1 MVSWERARDIRREF
15 TENNHLTPCVYAAFF
30 YFIYM
35 KRCRFLLCFMIS
47 VVVSSYVQVN
57 AQSVRER
64 WNKAMSFITG
74 QDGDGRENGKA
85 EVVTLK
91 GTLYEPFTF
100 TLRGQIHKVESLPY
114 KFTVYQGELPLN
126 IILNSANYEYR
137 PIVIPKYSKSEYR
150 VARQTGDKIRRTY
163 LVYGERRST
172 PVSQYVVQQPTPV
185 VETPSQRTPEVRVP
199 EVEDRTST
207 ILSDIDNV
215 PAATEANNVN
225 TFVLIFAN
233 ENYQEVE
240 NVDYAIRDGELFKKY
255 CTAILGVPEENIH
268 YKSDATLNNFFAGI
282 DWITK
287 VCNAYKDEANVIFY
301 YAGHG
306 VPDEASGTS
315 YLLPVD
321 GFGTNVRTGY
331 CLDELYKTLG
341 ALPTK
346 QTTILMDAC
355 FSGSKRGDGMLVAA
369 RGVAIKAKPSTPT
382 GNMIVLS
389 ATQGD
394 ETAYPYKEQGHGL
407 FTYYLIKKLKETQG
421 QCTLGELA
429 QYVKQQVSR
438 RSIVV
443 NGKSQTPVA
452 SASPGIAD
460 RWSKLKFK

>member
-1 MVSWERARDIRREF
+1 MR
-15 TENNHLTPCVYAAFF
+15 CF

-35 KRCRFLLCFMIS
+35 KRCRFVLCFVIS
-47 VVVSSYVQVN
+47 AVLSSDVQIY
-57 AQSVRER
+57 AQSLRQR
-64 WNKAMSFITG
+64 WNDAMSALVG
-74 QDGDGRENGKA
+74 QSGGGRGNEKGKGKA

-100 TLRGQIHKVESLPY
+100 TLRGQTHKVESLPY
-114 KFTVYQGELPLN
+114 QFTVYQGELPLN
-126 IILNSANYEYR
+126 IVLNSASYEYR

-163 LVYGERRST
+163 LVYGERRSA
-172 PVSQYVVQQPTPV
+172 PVSQYVAQQQNSV
-185 VETPSQRTPEVRVP
+185 VETPSSRVP
-199 EVEDRTST
+199 EVEERIST

-268 YKSDATLNNFFAGI
+268 YKSDATLNNIFAGI
-282 DWITK
+282 DWITR
-287 VCNAYKDEANVIFY
+287 VCNVYKDEANVIFY

-306 VPDEASGTS
+306 IPDEASGTS

-321 GFGTNVRTGY
+321 GYGTNVKTGY
-331 CLDELYKTLG
+331 SLDDLYKALG
-341 ALPTK
+341 ELPTK
-346 QTTILMDAC
+346 QTTVLMDAC
-355 FSGSKRGDGMLVAA
+355 FSGAKRGDGMLVAA

-407 FTYYLIKKLKETQG
+407 FTYYLLKKLRETNG

-429 QYVKQQVSR
+429 QYVIQQVSR

-452 SASPGIAD
+452 NASPGIVE
-460 RWSKLKFK
+460 RWSELRFR

>member
-1 MVSWERARDIRREF
+1 
-15 TENNHLTPCVYAAFF
+15 
-30 YFIYM
+30 M
-35 KRCRFLLCFMIS
+35 KRCRFVLRIVIFAFLFFD
-47 VVVSSYVQVN
+47 VQIH
-57 AQSVRER
+57 AQSLMERVRG
-64 WNKAMSFITG
+64 AMSAPFG
-74 QDGDGRENGKA
+74 QSDGGRGNEKGKGKA

-100 TLRGQIHKVESLPY
+100 TLRGQTHKVESLPY
-114 KFTVYQGELPLN
+114 QFKVYQGELPLN
-126 IILNSANYEYR
+126 IVLNSPSYEYR

-163 LVYGERRST
+163 LVYGERRSA
-172 PVSQYVVQQPTPV
+172 PVSQYLAQQSAPV
-185 VETPSQRTPEVRVP
+185 VETPSSRIPEVRTPEV
-199 EVEDRTST
+199 EERTSA

-215 PAATEANNVN
+215 PVATDANNVN

-255 CTAILGVPEENIH
+255 CTAVLGVPEENIH

-287 VCNAYKDEANVIFY
+287 VCNVYKDEAKVIFY

-306 VPDEASGTS
+306 IPDEANGTS

-321 GFGTNVRTGY
+321 GFGTNVNTGY
-331 CLDELYKTLG
+331 CLDKLYEALG
-341 ALPTK
+341 NLPAK
-346 QTTILMDAC
+346 QTTVLMDAC
-355 FSGSKRGDGMLVAA
+355 FSGAKRGNGMLVAA

-382 GNMIVLS
+382 GNMVVLS

-407 FTYYLIKKLKETQG
+407 FTYFLLKKLRETNG

-429 QYVKQQVSR
+429 QYVIQQVSR

-443 NGKSQTPVA
+443 NGKSQTPA
-452 SASPGIAD
+452 ANASPGIVD
-460 RWSKLKFK
+460 RWSELRFR

>member
-1 MVSWERARDIRREF
+1 MERCKLVLCLVASF
-15 TENNHLTPCVYAAFF
+15 VL
-30 YFIYM
+30 FINV
-35 KRCRFLLCFMIS
+35 RAD
-47 VVVSSYVQVN
+47 
-57 AQSVRER
+57 AQSLRER
-64 WNKAMSFITG
+64 WNNAMSALAG
-74 QDGDGRENGKA
+74 QSGGERASEKGKA

-91 GTLYEPFTF
+91 GTLYEPVTF
-100 TLRGQIHKVESLPY
+100 TLRGQTHRIESLPY
-114 KFTVYQGELPLN
+114 EFTVYQGELPLN
-126 IILNSANYEYR
+126 IVLNSANYEYR

-163 LVYGERRST
+163 LVYGERRFA
-172 PVSQYVVQQPTPV
+172 PVSQYVAQQQNSV
-185 VETPSQRTPEVRVP
+185 VETPSSRVP
-199 EVEDRTST
+199 EVEERTST

-268 YKSDATLNNFFAGI
+268 YKSDATLNNIFAGI
-282 DWITK
+282 DWITR
-287 VCNAYKDEANVIFY
+287 VCNVYKDEANVIFY

-306 VPDEASGTS
+306 IPDEASGTS

-321 GFGTNVRTGY
+321 GYGTNVKTGY
-331 CLDELYKTLG
+331 SLDDLYKALG
-341 ALPTK
+341 ELPTK
-346 QTTILMDAC
+346 QTTVLMDAC
-355 FSGSKRGDGMLVAA
+355 FSGAKRGDGMLVAA

-407 FTYYLIKKLKETQG
+407 FTYYLLKKLRETNG

-429 QYVKQQVSR
+429 QYVIQQVSR

-452 SASPGIAD
+452 NASPGIVE
-460 RWSKLKFK
+460 RWSELRFR

>member
-1 MVSWERARDIRREF
+1 MR
-15 TENNHLTPCVYAAFF
+15 CF

-35 KRCRFLLCFMIS
+35 ERCRFVLCFVIS
-47 VVVSSYVQVN
+47 AVLSSDVQIH
-57 AQSVRER
+57 AQSLRQR
-64 WNKAMSFITG
+64 WNDAMSALVG
-74 QDGDGRENGKA
+74 QSGGGRGNEKGKGKA

-100 TLRGQIHKVESLPY
+100 TLRGQTHKVESLPY
-114 KFTVYQGELPLN
+114 QFTVYQGELPLN
-126 IILNSANYEYR
+126 IVLNSASYEYR

-163 LVYGERRST
+163 LVYGERRSA
-172 PVSQYVVQQPTPV
+172 PVSQYVAQQQNSV
-185 VETPSQRTPEVRVP
+185 VETPSSRVP
-199 EVEDRTST
+199 EVEERTSA

-268 YKSDATLNNFFAGI
+268 YKSDATLNNIFAGI
-282 DWITK
+282 DWITR
-287 VCNAYKDEANVIFY
+287 VCNVYKDEANVIFY

-306 VPDEASGTS
+306 IPDEASGTS

-321 GFGTNVRTGY
+321 GYGTNVKTGY
-331 CLDELYKTLG
+331 SLDDLYKALG
-341 ALPTK
+341 ELPTK
-346 QTTILMDAC
+346 QTTVLMDAC
-355 FSGSKRGDGMLVAA
+355 FSGAKRGDGMLVAA

-407 FTYYLIKKLKETQG
+407 FTYYLLKKLRETNG

-429 QYVKQQVSR
+429 QYVIQQVSR

-452 SASPGIAD
+452 NASPGIVE
-460 RWSKLKFK
+460 RWSELRFR

>member
-1 MVSWERARDIRREF
+1 MSALAGQSGGERASE
-15 TENNHLTPCVYAAFF
+15 
-30 YFIYM
+30 
-35 KRCRFLLCFMIS
+35 K
-47 VVVSSYVQVN
+47 
-57 AQSVRER
+57 
-64 WNKAMSFITG
+64 
-74 QDGDGRENGKA
+74 GKA

-91 GTLYEPFTF
+91 GTLYEPVTF
-100 TLRGQIHKVESLPY
+100 TLRGQTHRIESLPY
-114 KFTVYQGELPLN
+114 EFTVYQGELPLN
-126 IILNSANYEYR
+126 IVLNSANYEYR

-163 LVYGERRST
+163 LVYGERRSA
-172 PVSQYVVQQPTPV
+172 PVSQYVAQQQNSV
-185 VETPSQRTPEVRVP
+185 VEMPSSRVP
-199 EVEDRTST
+199 EVEERTST

-268 YKSDATLNNFFAGI
+268 YKSDATLNNIFAGI
-282 DWITK
+282 DWITR
-287 VCNAYKDEANVIFY
+287 VCNVYKDEANVIFY

-306 VPDEASGTS
+306 IPDEASGTS

-321 GFGTNVRTGY
+321 GYGTNVKTGY
-331 CLDELYKTLG
+331 SLDDLYKALG
-341 ALPTK
+341 ELPTK
-346 QTTILMDAC
+346 QTTVLMDAC
-355 FSGSKRGDGMLVAA
+355 FSGAKRGDGMLVAA

-407 FTYYLIKKLKETQG
+407 FTYYLLKKLRETNG

-429 QYVKQQVSR
+429 QYVIQQVSR

-452 SASPGIAD
+452 NASPGIVE
-460 RWSKLKFK
+460 RWSELRFR

>member
-1 MVSWERARDIRREF
+1 MSALAGQSGGERASE
-15 TENNHLTPCVYAAFF
+15 
-30 YFIYM
+30 
-35 KRCRFLLCFMIS
+35 K
-47 VVVSSYVQVN
+47 
-57 AQSVRER
+57 
-64 WNKAMSFITG
+64 
-74 QDGDGRENGKA
+74 GKA

-91 GTLYEPFTF
+91 GTLYEPVTF
-100 TLRGQIHKVESLPY
+100 TLRGQTHRIESLPY
-114 KFTVYQGELPLN
+114 EFTVYQGELPLN
-126 IILNSANYEYR
+126 IVLNSANYEYR

-163 LVYGERRST
+163 LVYGERRSA
-172 PVSQYVVQQPTPV
+172 PVSQYVAQQQNSV
-185 VETPSQRTPEVRVP
+185 VETPSSRVP
-199 EVEDRTST
+199 EVEERTST

-268 YKSDATLNNFFAGI
+268 YKSDATLNNIFAGI
-282 DWITK
+282 DWITR
-287 VCNAYKDEANVIFY
+287 VCNVYKDEANVIFY

-306 VPDEASGTS
+306 IPDEASGTS

-321 GFGTNVRTGY
+321 GYGTNVKTGY
-331 CLDELYKTLG
+331 SLDDLYKALG
-341 ALPTK
+341 ELPTK
-346 QTTILMDAC
+346 QTTVLMDAC
-355 FSGSKRGDGMLVAA
+355 FSGAKRGDGMLVAA

-407 FTYYLIKKLKETQG
+407 FTYYLLKKLRETNG

-429 QYVKQQVSR
+429 QYVIQQVSR

-452 SASPGIAD
+452 NASPGIVE
-460 RWSKLKFK
+460 RWSELRFR

>member
-1 MVSWERARDIRREF
+1 MRRFFILINMERCKLVLCLVASF
-15 TENNHLTPCVYAAFF
+15 VL
-30 YFIYM
+30 FINV
-35 KRCRFLLCFMIS
+35 RAD
-47 VVVSSYVQVN
+47 
-57 AQSVRER
+57 AQSLRER
-64 WNKAMSFITG
+64 WNNAMSALAG
-74 QDGDGRENGKA
+74 QSGGERASEKGKA

-91 GTLYEPFTF
+91 GTLYEPVTF
-100 TLRGQIHKVESLPY
+100 TLRGQTHRIESLPY
-114 KFTVYQGELPLN
+114 EFTVYQGELPLN
-126 IILNSANYEYR
+126 IVLNSANYEYR

-163 LVYGERRST
+163 LVYGERRSA
-172 PVSQYVVQQPTPV
+172 PVSQYVAQQQNSV
-185 VETPSQRTPEVRVP
+185 VETPSSRVP
-199 EVEDRTST
+199 EVEERTST

-268 YKSDATLNNFFAGI
+268 YKSDATLNNIFAGI
-282 DWITK
+282 DWITR
-287 VCNAYKDEANVIFY
+287 VCNVYKDEANVIFY

-306 VPDEASGTS
+306 IPDEASGTS

-321 GFGTNVRTGY
+321 GYGTNVKTGY
-331 CLDELYKTLG
+331 SLDDLYKALG
-341 ALPTK
+341 ELPTK
-346 QTTILMDAC
+346 QTTVLMDAC
-355 FSGSKRGDGMLVAA
+355 FSGAKRGDGMLVAA

-407 FTYYLIKKLKETQG
+407 FTYYLLKKLRETNG

-429 QYVKQQVSR
+429 QYVIQQVSR

-452 SASPGIAD
+452 NASPGIVE
-460 RWSKLKFK
+460 RWSELRFR